1 MAKGYNHETVKAL
14 ETHPKAVAWT
24 IEFETCVVTAFR
36 CSVKAYGTRLSTECY
51 LITI

>member
-24 IEFETCVVTAFR
+24 IEFETLWSQPSGVVLRHMGPGSQPNA
-36 CSVKAYGTRLSTECY
+36 
-51 LITI
+51 I